1 MKLLFII
8 LCCSL
13 AYCNINYDGFT
24 VYRLTPSTLKQI
36 KILDELASKIN
47 VINFNLICHLKIFIL
62 N

>member
-13 AYCNINYDGFT
+13 AYCNVNYDGFT

-36 KILDELASKIN
+36 QILDELTSKIN
-47 VINFNLICHLKIFIL
+47 VINFNLVFH
-62 N
+62 